1 MTSTQNIDHWR
12 EWINGREV
20 AARSIVLL
28 EPGRKGP
35 GYDDWQNKELAL
47 PTVRSWAKAGKD
59 AGLKCAH
66 YPTLDVDCDDPDVTR
81 IVRTELEAVYGQG
94 SFWDRRRS
102 AQGVNRFAAIFRGVA
117 EGRKQVRVFDLP
129 DGTRFKLEF
138 LGDGQQVKIIGTH
151 DTPNG
156 GRYYVTDEG
165 YPIRAFDLAEM
176 GGADERAALLDRLE
190 ARLIAELGAV
200 RTKAS
205 VTVGGVRR
213 YLRAGAL
220 EDLDPENQTWDERRL
235 RELVAA
241 LPANDFDDYDDA
253 FKVCT
258 AIWGA
263 CGGADFGLEI
273 WREWAQS
280 GSWAGANDDKW
291 CEDRW
296 NSIQEAANAL
306 KELRGMV
313 SNYGGTVGASARDT
327 FIQAEVT
334 PGMSLDDAMEEQGI
348 LGGGRA
354 DAKMA
359 ERSAPMRDQIVDDPM
374 GAALGWPT
382 VGAVP
387 KLRDYGNLPDA
398 LHGMVFRVEDG
409 TLYERATLV
418 PQGGRGWANAAAV
431 LKSRF
436 GNDPCL
442 EYVAGQDKD
451 KNDIIKKTPLH
462 EYLASR
468 REIIRV
474 DTFGY
479 FPGAPELYRDGKGR
493 LVLNQW
499 RAPVVVKDAMTKAV
513 AKKVKPDDGHLSGSL
528 FGQLSRVLFE
538 SMSARE
544 DNWEWMWGVY
554 LDWAALVVCAPMI
567 KPGHHYLFTGGQ
579 GIGKSLLADILSR
592 MVGHVNR
599 SDVTADTLTNGFG
612 DFLKARLITVD
623 ELYTVSGGMNRT
635 GHSAYN
641 SMKTYMAKTP
651 EELWLNI
658 KTKAPET
665 AANLSAWQMSSNSTA
680 HDLRLD
686 QDDRRIAVVGCEDMT
701 AAQYQAGQAVC
712 AQIGVLKDRG
722 FGSAWHETMARAF
735 VARFLAVLEDAGR
748 MDAVLGAAPAS
759 NTKAAL
765 AMENLSPLADYV
777 LRVWEAGGLPDV
789 VSVEDVQRVCAGR
802 KDVGHGVL
810 NALSAPIHVARA
822 LEELGAARGPRVR
835 VGDGS
840 AGVKRRVRAYA
851 MPGGANDCPAVDGVA
866 RSARELV
873 EAMREWRLEWGDRTN
888 AAWSQEYEAAL
899 ERWNN

>member
-1 MTSTQNIDHWR
+1 MTSTQNIVHWR
-12 EWINGREV
+12 EWINGRKVE
-20 AARSIVLL
+20 ARSIVLL

-35 GYDDWQNKELAL
+35 GYDDWQNKELSL
-47 PTVRSWAKAGKD
+47 PTVRDWAKADKD
-59 AGLKCAH
+59 GGLKCEN
-66 YPTLDVDCDDPDVTR
+66 YPTLDVDCDDADVTR
-81 IVRTELEAVYGQG
+81 IVREELVAVYGQG

-102 AQGVNRFAAIFRGVA
+102 AQGVNRFAAIFRGVE
-117 EGRKQVRVFDLP
+117 EGRKQVRVYELP
-129 DGTRFKLEF
+129 GGERFKLEF

-151 DTPNG
+151 DTATG

-165 YPIRAFDLAEM
+165 NPVAAGDLAEM
-176 GGADERAALLDRLE
+176 GGSDERAALLDRLE
-190 ARLIAELGAV
+190 ARLIDELGV
-200 RTKAS
+200 IRTKAS

-241 LPANDFDDYDDA
+241 LPANDFEDYDDA

-296 NSIQEAANAL
+296 GSINEAANAL

-313 SNYGGTVGASARDT
+313 SNYGGSVGASARDA
-327 FIQAEVT
+327 FIAVEAT
-334 PGMSLDDAMEEQGI
+334 PGMGLDESLTEQGI
-348 LGGGRA
+348 LGGGTA

-359 ERSAPMRDQIVDDPM
+359 ERGAPTRDQIVADPM
-374 GAALGWPT
+374 GASLGWPT
-382 VGAVP
+382 VGSST
-387 KLRDYGNLPDA
+387 KLRDYTNLPDA
-398 LHGMVFRVEDG
+398 LHGMVFRIEDG

-418 PQGGRGWANAAAV
+418 PQGGRGWSNAAAV

-436 GNDPCL
+436 GGDPCL

-451 KNDIIKKTPLH
+451 GNDIIKKTPLH

-468 REIIRV
+468 KEIVRV

-499 RAPVVVKDAMTKAV
+499 RAPVVVKKAMGQAL
-513 AKKVKPDDGHLSGSL
+513 AKKLSADDDLLASSL
-528 FGQLSRVLFE
+528 FGQLARVLFE
-538 SMSARE
+538 TMAVRE

-554 LDWAALVVCAPMI
+554 LDWASLVVCAPMV

-701 AAQYQAGQAVC
+701 AAQYKAGQAVC
-712 AQIGVLKDRG
+712 AQIGALKDRG
-722 FGSAWHETMARAF
+722 FGLDWHEDMARAF
-735 VARFLAVLEDAGR
+735 VARFLGVLGDAGR

-765 AMENLSPLADYV
+765 AMENLSPLADYI
-777 LRVWEAGGLPDV
+777 REVWEAGGLPDV
-789 VSVEDVQRVCAGR
+789 VSVEDVKRVCAGR
-802 KDVGHGVL
+802 RDVSTGVL
-810 NALSAPIHVARA
+810 NAVSAPIHVARA

-835 VGDGS
+835 VGVGS
-840 AGVKRRVRAYA
+840 AGVQRRVRAYA
-851 MPGGANDCPAVDGVA
+851 MPGGANDCPAVDGVV
-866 RSARELV
+866 RTARELV
-873 EAMREWRLEWGDRTN
+873 EAMREWRLGWGDRTN
-888 AAWSQEYEAAL
+888 AAWSDEYEKAL